1 MTCRIFKYT
10 LEKFGSHSL
19 PVPLDATFLSVQ
31 LQGAAIVLW
40 FAVNDE
46 DMAATGRTFLGVVTG
61 GEVPDGCEYLGTV
74 QLPGGAFVVH
84 IFEDLS

>member
-1 MTCRIFKYT
+1 MTTRIFKYT
-10 LEKFGSHSL
+10 LKQFGRHEL
-19 PVPLDATFLSVQ
+19 PVPLQATFLSVQ
-31 LQGAAIVLW
+31 FQGTAGVLW

-46 DMAATGRTFLGVVTG
+46 DMVATGRMFLGVVTG

-74 QLPGGAFVVH
+74 QLQGGVFVVH